1 MALPRSS
8 RARVALA
15 GALALASLAR
25 ALRVAALAGALA
37 LASLACAPR
46 GLELPPDD
54 PTREGPPA
62 RGTCPA
68 AWPESACPRG
78 YRVVCE
84 RDPLTGC
91 DLCDCMR

>member
-1 MALPRSS
+1 MAPPRPT
-8 RARVALA
+8 RARHFALA
-15 GALALASLAR
+15 GALA
-25 ALRVAALAGALA
+25 AALAGALA
-37 LASLACAPR
+37 AAGLAACGPR
-46 GLELPPDD
+46 GIELPPDD
-54 PTREGPPA
+54 PSREGPPA